1 MGLWAQYRASRNL
14 SRCLNATDLL
24 DADGRR
30 SLENLRSISDA
41 AIPSLFTRLK
51 TASDA
56 EVQRLREVMIYL
68 LDDKS
73 LVNYIPG
80 LSSTVHPRV
89 LNTTVRV
96 LATSRAYDANHL
108 LPLFD
113 DKEVSKS
120 ALLKILEARK
130 QSLNAPALLRKAYTL
145 APSQRV
151 ALFKI
156 IEKIADETLVPELI
170 SRATAQDVNTRL
182 GVVRLL
188 SKFNLP
194 NTRQAL
200 TERLNDRSPEVR
212 LVALRALGRMK
223 VKLDIDVLCRL
234 LRDSDMNVQNEAIDA
249 LIRLND
255 PGTVIYLV
263 DLLKDESEQV
273 RRAAVEVLN
282 GMEYPDAVED
292 LLNALKDEDW
302 WVRARAADALAKI
315 GGRRVVEAVVRL
327 IRSDDEQIRRA
338 AIEIL
343 NSTKDEASMEHLI
356 EALND
361 SDWWVRERAIDA
373 LAAIG
378 NKAAVPALL
387 KLMRR
392 DEQAAPIVLK
402 ALATLGDERH
412 LRLILP
418 MLGSKDENTVIEAMT
433 TLAELVDVRNAER
446 VFKAIK
452 RRAYTSGEDVR
463 AAAKVALKRIN
474 ARLARRRKARKRAA
488 ASSSG
493 GGAIGAVGGNINIRA
508 LRAGDKIGDRYEFIR
523 RVGKGAFST
532 VLLVR
537 DTVVGEQI
545 ILKVLHEKMVKEEA
559 MVKRFIREIRY
570 ARKINHIHVI
580 RIYDFV
586 AIENLY
592 AISMEYFPSVTLSS
606 LLQKKKPLPI
616 KQAIDIAATVAAGIG
631 AAHDVQVVHRDL
643 KPGNILIDNEGL
655 VKVVDFGIARAE
667 TGAMAETQLTKTGIL
682 IGTPRYMA
690 PEQVTGKRQLDGR
703 SDIYSLGVI
712 LYEMLTGQTA
722 FKGDDNVQV
731 LYKHVHGDIQPVHEV
746 NPKIPESLSKIVM
759 KMMAVNPKRRYQ
771 TMEEVENALRAYR
784 IH

>member
-731 LYKHVHGDIQPVHEV
+731 LYKHVHGDIQPVNEV

-759 KMMAVNPKRRYQ
+759 KMMSVNPKRRYQ

-784 IH
+784 IN